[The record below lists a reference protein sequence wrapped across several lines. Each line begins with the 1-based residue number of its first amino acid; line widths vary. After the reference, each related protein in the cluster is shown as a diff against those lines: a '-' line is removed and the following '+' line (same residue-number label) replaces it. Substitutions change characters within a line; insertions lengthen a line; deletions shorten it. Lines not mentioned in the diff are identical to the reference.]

1 MWGEIQI
8 GPPPHLYKEMIRSI
22 FDTLEDLGYELE
34 YVERMK
40 LDIIPGPEGLKAW
53 QKGLSR
59 VIRKSVK
66 KNARASRIKDDEKR
80 WEASRRLMKES
91 QLAIKPY
98 YQRETFRPGSVNV
111 ILEMPLNP
119 KGVRSAPFW
128 ANASFIGKGRSLGVD
143 ASFQHP
149 GLIEITMGPDY
160 FNGEDA
166 FDDLKAL
173 ISRLPLTENTF
184 IQGGGEEGR
193 GAPWIFKGKIR
204 YWMFRWI
211 DKVPLSKWNIIA
223 ANFPELKKNVLAS
236 FPKKR
241 IVVMGDSPFVP
252 DSEAVRVFRSKK
264 KGQNV

>member
-1 MWGEIQI
+1 MWVEIKI

-22 FDTLEDLGYELE
+22 FVTLEDLGYELE

-40 LDIIPGPEGLKAW
+40 LDIIPEPAKLKTW
-53 QKGLSR
+53 QRRGRKALHKSLRRQAR
-59 VIRKSVK
+59 VM
-66 KNARASRIKDDEKR
+66 RIKDPGQRMEALEKCR
-80 WEASRRLMKES
+80 QEALIAS
-91 QLAIKPY
+91 KPY
-98 YQRETFRPGSVNV
+98 FDIETFRPGSVNA

-119 KGVRSAPFW
+119 KGVQSAPFW
-128 ANASFIGKGRSLGVD
+128 AIASFIGKGKSLGVD

-149 GLIEITMGPDY
+149 GVIELNMGPEY
-160 FNGEDA
+160 FKSEDA
-166 FDDLKAL
+166 FDDLKTL

-193 GAPWIFKGKIR
+193 GTPWIFKGKIR

-211 DKVPLSKWNIIA
+211 DEVPLSKWNVIV

-236 FPKKR
+236 FPRKR

-252 DSEAVRVFRSKK
+252 NSETVRVFKSKK
-264 KGQNV
+264 KE

>member
-1 MWGEIQI
+1 
-8 GPPPHLYKEMIRSI
+8 MIRSI
-22 FDTLEDLGYELE
+22 FYSLKDLGYELE

-40 LDIIPGPEGLKAW
+40 LDIIPEPERLKTW
-53 QKGLSR
+53 QRRGRK
-59 VIRKSVK
+59 VQRKSHRKQAKVL
-66 KNARASRIKDDEKR
+66 RIKDAGQRMEAYEK
-80 WEASRRLMKES
+80 WQQEAVKASR
-91 QLAIKPY
+91 PY
-98 YQRETFRPGSVNV
+98 FDIETFRPGSLNV

-119 KGVRSAPFW
+119 RGVRDAPFW
-128 ANASFIGKGRSLGVD
+128 AIASFIGKGRSLGVD

-149 GLIEITMGPDY
+149 GVIELSMGPEY
-160 FNGEDA
+160 FNGEEA
-166 FDDLKAL
+166 LDDLKTV

-211 DKVPLSKWNIIA
+211 DKVPLSKWNIIV
-223 ANFPELKKNVLAS
+223 ANFPELRQNVLAS

-252 DSEAVRVFRSKK
+252 GSETVRVFKSKK
-264 KGQNV
+264 KRQDG